1 MKVKRL
7 VSAIAGVVCTGL
19 VITSVAWALTETK
32 VTIKAPTS
40 AKPTLHGTIFSKKM
54 ICWNHRTIRV
64 HKQQGSSQH
73 PSTDPVVATTTSFR
87 ADSHDFGAWKLSKAQ
102 EPHPGFYYA
111 QAVKT
116 TACRMGLS
124 RTIHLLP

>member
-7 VSAIAGVVCTGL
+7 VSAIAGVLCTGL
-19 VITSVAWALTETK
+19 VVASVAWALPATK

-40 AKPTLHGTIFSKKM
+40 AKPTLHGTVISKKM
-54 ICWNHRTIRV
+54 VCWNHRTIKV
-64 HKQQGSSQH
+64 HKQQGSHQH
-73 PSTDPVVATTTSFR
+73 PSTDPTVATTISFR
-87 ADSHDFGAWKLSKAQ
+87 ADSHNFGAWKLSAAQ

-124 RTIHLLP
+124 RTIHLVP

>member
-1 MKVKRL
+1 MKVKKL

-19 VITSVAWALTETK
+19 VVTSVAWALTETK

-54 ICWNHRTIRV
+54 ICWNNRTIKVR
-64 HKQQGSSQH
+64 KQQGASQH
-73 PSTDPVVATTTSFR
+73 PSTDPVVAKTTSFR
-87 ADSHDFGAWKLSKAQ
+87 ADSHDFGAWKLSAAQ